1 MLHSWTTFVQHTFGL
16 PEVLMCELPAR
27 LFLCARCQAQVLVCS
42 QCDRGQ
48 RYCAAGCADITRQ
61 TRQREAGSRY
71 QQGRSGRHKHAARMR
86 QLRQRR
92 AASAKIVTHQGSH
105 AKPVDAVLVGNESPL
120 AIPPDSQDSA
130 LCSTS
135 TLSLSSANAS
145 ANTRT
150 VALPLVW
157 RCHWCKS
164 PCPALVR
171 QSFLRHSRCVRNG
184 RYP

>member
-1 MLHSWTTFVQHTFGL
+1 
-16 PEVLMCELPAR
+16 MCELPAR

-48 RYCAAGCADITRQ
+48 RYCAAGCADMTRQ

-71 QQGRSGRHKHAARMR
+71 QKGRSGRHKHAARMR

-105 AKPVDAVLVGNESPL
+105 ASPADAVLAGNESPP
-120 AIPPDSQDSA
+120 AIPPDSQPPSP
-130 LCSTS
+130 CSTS
-135 TLSLSSANAS
+135 APSLSSVSAS
-145 ANTRT
+145 ISIRT
-150 VALPLVW
+150 AVLPLAW
-157 RCHWCKS
+157 RCHWCQS

-171 QSFLRHSRCVRNG
+171 QSFLRHSRCVRNA